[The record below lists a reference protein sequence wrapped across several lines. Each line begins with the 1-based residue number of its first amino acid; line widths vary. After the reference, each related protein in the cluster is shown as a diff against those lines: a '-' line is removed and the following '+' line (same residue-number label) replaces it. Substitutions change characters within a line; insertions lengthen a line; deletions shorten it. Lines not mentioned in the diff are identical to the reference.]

1 MFIDTHV
8 HLNSKELG
16 MHLDEVISDAFANNV
31 KKMIVVGYDLE
42 TSKKAIELAHQFD
55 WCYAAVGFH
64 PTEIKNYSDKEY
76 LELDKMACDDRVIA
90 IGEIGYDFHWD
101 TTTKEEQY
109 NAFIRQIDIAKKHNL
124 PVIIHSRDAHQITFD
139 TLKNQ
144 HIEQIGGILHSYSGS
159 VEMAK
164 EYIKLNMNFGISG
177 PVTYK
182 NGKNMKDVVENT
194 DIKYLVSET
203 DSPYL
208 TPHPYRGKENGPK
221 YIPLIVEE
229 MAKIKNISINEMADA
244 IEKMLTEYLGGICNE
259 KNIQYISIFTFINY
273 FGGLYS

>member
-90 IGEIGYDFHWD
+90 VGEIGYDFHWD

-109 NAFIRQIDIAKKHNL
+109 NALIRQIDIAKKHNL

-144 HIEQIGGILHSYSGS
+144 HIEEIGGILHSYSGS

-177 PVTYK
+177 PVTYR

-244 IEKMLTEYLGGICNE
+244 IEKNV
-259 KNIQYISIFTFINY
+259 NRIFRRD
-273 FGGLYS
+273 L